1 MTIFAEMAKAIQ
13 NEEVVEFEY
22 KKLDAK
28 AYEKRTVEPW
38 HLACVSGQWYLLG
51 YDQTRGARRIFVLA
65 RMRNVCSA
73 KRAFSTPRPGDGDI
87 QKLFQNSFQIWQTE
101 DAKLQQIVLCF
112 SGAPHNWFAE
122 RNWHPS
128 QPGHI
133 AKKG

>member
-1 MTIFAEMAKAIQ
+1 MAKAIQ

-28 AYEKRTVEPW
+28 AYGKRRVEPW

-51 YDQTRGARRIFVLA
+51 YDQTREARRIFVLA

-73 KRAFSTPRPGDGDI
+73 KRVFSSPRPGDGDI
-87 QKLFQNSFQIWQTE
+87 QKLFRNSFQIWQTE
-101 DAKLQQIVLCF
+101 DAKLLQIVLCF
-112 SGAPHNWFAE
+112 SGRAAQLVRE

-128 QPGHI
+128 QPDHI